1 MSNNKNAKNV
11 KVIAIAIS
19 VLVVLAILFVLFGP
33 KVGGLFNGGF
43 GQGAA
48 NINVV
53 ADNNELKEKLDIDVK
68 EPEDAQGIV
77 YGIENDSIAVVRY
90 KKKISSGQEMNF
102 TMRSSYST
110 EDIDNSIG
118 LLQKD
123 GKEVDFAYTPI
134 MMTVICDD
142 ETEVPVESKVALD
155 SENEDMRFMKALWFD
170 NDKYYSM
177 VTDNLVTREDF
188 LQEVNRVIIAN
199 HIPF

>member
-1 MSNNKNAKNV
+1 MSNNKNAKNI
-11 KVIAIAIS
+11 KVIVIAIS

-33 KVGGLFNGGF
+33 KFGGLFNGGF